1 MDFLNGPGSKAD
13 QINADFFPPPLLL
26 HGSQGAV
33 TVLTDPVTVWNS
45 SSNKKLALHECKWY
59 VKYIKYQVL

>member
-45 SSNKKLALHECKWY
+45 SSNKKLALHECK
-59 VKYIKYQVL
+59 